1 MLRLLRGRFIWHL
14 MVPRFDNGIVEAL
27 EAGVRVVAL
36 LATVVGL
43 HNNSVGLCSYI
54 ARAPDLAMKGGG
66 DVVQQCV
73 QGNS

>member
-1 MLRLLRGRFIWHL
+1 MA
-14 MVPRFDNGIVEAL
+14 PRFYNGIVETP

-43 HNNSVGLCSYI
+43 HNNSVGLCGYV
-54 ARAPDLAMKGGG
+54 ARAPDLAVKGGG